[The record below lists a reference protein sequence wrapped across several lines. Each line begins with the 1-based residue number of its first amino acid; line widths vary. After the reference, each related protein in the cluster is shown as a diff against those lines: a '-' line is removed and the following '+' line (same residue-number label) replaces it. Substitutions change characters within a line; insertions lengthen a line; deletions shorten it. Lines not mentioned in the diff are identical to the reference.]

1 MRDEREPGPCHA
13 RTREAGGG
21 GHSGGHTPPLS
32 TQYENEF
39 IIPRDFYIRYVRV
52 FYIVYTVS
60 EPGFHIKFLSIQAVQ
75 ILGHPPEQPLLALHL
90 DERGELF
97 APLRLGATPHRFH
110 LGTHDTHAILLHE

>member
-1 MRDEREPGPCHA
+1 MSVSRARATRARPRERRAAGDTAAYTTAEHSI
-13 RTREAGGG
+13 RERVYY
-21 GHSGGHTPPLS
+21 S
-32 TQYENEF
+32 
-39 IIPRDFYIRYVRV
+39 PRFLYTLYTS
-52 FYIVYTVS
+52 FLYTVS

>member
-1 MRDEREPGPCHA
+1 MRDEREPGLPR
-13 RTREAGGG
+13 RTREAGDAQRQ
-21 GHSGGHTPPLS
+21 SRTPPLS
-32 TQYENEF
+32 TTQYEF
-39 IIPRDFYIRYVRV
+39 LRSPRFLYTS
-52 FYIVYTVS
+52 FLYTVS

>member
-1 MRDEREPGPCHA
+1 MSVSRARATRARERRAAGPGDTAAYTTAEHSI
-13 RTREAGGG
+13 RERVYY
-21 GHSGGHTPPLS
+21 S
-32 TQYENEF
+32 
-39 IIPRDFYIRYVRV
+39 PRFLYTLYTS
-52 FYIVYTVS
+52 FLYTVS

>member
-1 MRDEREPGPCHA
+1 MSVSRARAGRAHERGGRRGTQRHTTAEHSI
-13 RTREAGGG
+13 RERVYY
-21 GHSGGHTPPLS
+21 S
-32 TQYENEF
+32 
-39 IIPRDFYIRYVRV
+39 PRFLYTLYTS
-52 FYIVYTVS
+52 FLYTVS

>member
-1 MRDEREPGPCHA
+1 MSVSRA
-13 RTREAGGG
+13 RATRARVTREAGGG
-21 GHSGGHTPPLS
+21 GHSGAYAPPLS

-39 IIPRDFYIRYVRV
+39 IIPRDFYIRYTS
-52 FYIVYTVS
+52 FLYTVS

-75 ILGHPPEQPLLALHL
+75 ILGHSPEQPLLALHL